1 MATMIPPNRA
11 AFELQQLVA
20 FVQGE
25 WDGSGCTTVEGV
37 STDTRTLVPGN
48 VFVAL
53 VGERFDGHEHV
64 EAAMRAGARAVV
76 VSRPVEVPGGYAVIR
91 VKDTLEALGKLG
103 CAHRQ
108 RWARQARANGE
119 DKKIVAVTGS
129 AGKTTTCRATTA
141 VLDAVGNASVHASA
155 GNMNNAVGIPMVLL
169 GLDSSHGQAVVEVG
183 TNHPGEIAYGAS
195 LVQPD
200 VAVVTLVACAHT
212 LGLGTIDDVANE
224 KAALLAALDSTGV
237 AVVNADDP
245 LVMARVGRT
254 RARRVLTFGKSERAA
269 VRIVGVKSRGWQG
282 QTVVYAV
289 GDGSPNIEFN
299 VDIPLLGDAGS
310 YATAAALAAAWGVWG
325 DAMDWQRAVHGLQA
339 LRSESGR
346 LRVVP
351 LRCGA
356 IVIDDAYNANPASI
370 RDSVDVAARMGSGR
384 GGGLTLVLGEM
395 RELGEHSEREHRRV
409 GEQVGKVRP
418 SAFVAVGGDAWF
430 MAEQA
435 RALGANA
442 VFVDDAERAVAAVL
456 ERIGGK
462 DVILVKGS
470 RGVALEHVVGALE
483 AWGEGQSA

>member
-1 MATMIPPNRA
+1 
-11 AFELQQLVA
+11 
-20 FVQGE
+20 
-25 WDGSGCTTVEGV
+25 
-37 STDTRTLVPGN
+37 
-48 VFVAL
+48 
-53 VGERFDGHEHV
+53 
-64 EAAMRAGARAVV
+64 
-76 VSRPVEVPGGYAVIR
+76 
-91 VKDTLEALGKLG
+91 
-103 CAHRQ
+103 
-108 RWARQARANGE
+108 
-119 DKKIVAVTGS
+119 
-129 AGKTTTCRATTA
+129 
-141 VLDAVGNASVHASA
+141 
-155 GNMNNAVGIPMVLL
+155 
-169 GLDSSHGQAVVEVG
+169 
-183 TNHPGEIAYGAS
+183 
-195 LVQPD
+195 
-200 VAVVTLVACAHT
+200 
-212 LGLGTIDDVANE
+212 
-224 KAALLAALDSTGV
+224 
-237 AVVNADDP
+237 
-245 LVMARVGRT
+245 
-254 RARRVLTFGKSERAA
+254 
-269 VRIVGVKSRGWQG
+269 
-282 QTVVYAV
+282 V

-370 RDSVDVAARMGSGR
+370 RDSVDVAARMALER